1 MSFVIVFIFFFFFF
15 FLLYAHN
22 IMRGLTAPYIRTPK
36 PFHPKADEK
45 RIHLTEHLT
54 LLLLAVASVLRS
66 GKKII
71 PSNLVRNEIT

>member
-1 MSFVIVFIFFFFFF
+1 M
-15 FLLYAHN
+15 HN
-22 IMRGLTAPYIRTPK
+22 IMRGLTAPYIRTAK

>member
-1 MSFVIVFIFFFFFF
+1 
-15 FLLYAHN
+15 
-22 IMRGLTAPYIRTPK
+22 MRGLTAPYIRTAK

-66 GKKII
+66 DKKII